1 MTSDDWTVLVDKVI
15 AWVGIA
21 GCLALAASCAAGAFA

>member
-15 AWVGIA
+15 AWVGVI
-21 GCLALAASCAAGAFA
+21 GCVALGVALAAGAFA